1 MTGHMAVETER
12 LGRVFTT
19 RGANGKATKHAALDD
34 VTLSVRRGELFG
46 LVGVNGSGKST
57 LLQILAA
64 QLRPSS
70 GCARVAGFDVC
81 RYAGHVRRHTAAAGH
96 DHALIGLLRHPE
108 QSTGERQRAVI
119 ERVFAGEPKVVLLDQ
134 PTLAL
139 DCVAAR
145 EVRAAIR
152 RWRAEDGTRTIV
164 LATNDL
170 READELCDRVA
181 ILDAGRVVACD
192 TPAAL
197 VEQWPRQPVELDERA
212 AFGDLEAAFLRI
224 VRRPELF
231 A

>member
-1 MTGHMAVETER
+1 
-12 LGRVFTT
+12 
-19 RGANGKATKHAALDD
+19 
-34 VTLSVRRGELFG
+34 
-46 LVGVNGSGKST
+46 
-57 LLQILAA
+57 
-64 QLRPSS
+64 
-70 GCARVAGFDVC
+70 
-81 RYAGHVRRHTAAAGH
+81 
-96 DHALIGLLRHPE
+96 
-108 QSTGERQRAVI
+108 
-119 ERVFAGEPKVVLLDQ
+119 VVLLDQ

-139 DCVAAR
+139 DCLAAR

-197 VEQWPRQPVELDERA
+197 VQQWPRQPVELDERA